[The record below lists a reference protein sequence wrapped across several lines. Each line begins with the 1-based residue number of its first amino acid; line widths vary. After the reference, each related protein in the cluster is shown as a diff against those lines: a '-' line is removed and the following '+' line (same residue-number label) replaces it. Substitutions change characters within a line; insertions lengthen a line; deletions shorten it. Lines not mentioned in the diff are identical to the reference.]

1 MIIACLIFIEYERQ
15 LDILAEFL
23 IEQWN
28 AQNTEEVN
36 ALTDS
41 LMGVD
46 ENHCGAGINS
56 FALAPNGLL
65 YICSEAYMRD
75 ESSFV
80 GDLKTGV
87 DSAKVHQLYHL
98 SSPVCEKCGE
108 KSCTMCP
115 MENKKITENTTEN
128 DLYKERSYL

>member
-1 MIIACLIFIEYERQ
+1 M
-15 LDILAEFL
+15 DILAEFF

-28 AQNTEEVN
+28 AQNTKEVN

-56 FALAPNGLL
+56 FALAPNGPL

-80 GDLKTGV
+80 
-87 DSAKVHQLYHL
+87 
-98 SSPVCEKCGE
+98 
-108 KSCTMCP
+108 
-115 MENKKITENTTEN
+115 
-128 DLYKERSYL
+128 